1 MFRDLNTTFT
11 PFDSVILNSVKN
23 VILVNKIHLEEN
35 IFKKLK
41 YLPIG
46 NEIMRG
52 FFFFFFKISNPFS
65 VTF

>member
-23 VILVNKIHLEEN
+23 VILMNKIHLEES

-41 YLPIG
+41 YLPTG
-46 NEIMRG
+46 DEIMRVC
-52 FFFFFFKISNPFS
+52 FFFSKFQTHSL
-65 VTF
+65 